1 MSNYVLALSDKVNCA
16 NDGIIVFACIV
27 TAILF
32 ALFFSFV
39 VASACDEEVVLVTIV
54 IGIVFICSVV
64 SSLIYFHVNQIQ
76 TYTVS
81 ESILTDNE
89 AKTELLKDY
98 SIIEKSDG
106 TDGQIYLIKT
116 KDVKHWH

>member
-1 MSNYVLALSDKVNCA
+1 MGNYVLALSDKVNCA
-16 NDGIIVFACIV
+16 NDGIIVFACVVI
-27 TAILF
+27 AILF
-32 ALFFSFV
+32 ALFISFV
-39 VASACDEEVVLVTIV
+39 IASACDEEVVLATIG

-64 SSLIYFHVNQIQ
+64 PSLIYFHVNQIQ
-76 TYTVS
+76 TYTVN

-116 KDVKHWH
+116 KDAKHWH